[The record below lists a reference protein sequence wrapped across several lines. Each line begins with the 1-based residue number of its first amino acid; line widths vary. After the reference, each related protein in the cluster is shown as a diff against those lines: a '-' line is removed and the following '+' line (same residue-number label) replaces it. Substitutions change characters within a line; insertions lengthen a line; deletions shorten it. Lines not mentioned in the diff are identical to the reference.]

1 MNIDRDLSSRTR
13 YDYEIDLTVLAKR
26 LWNGRKSILGFLL
39 VFTIIGIF
47 IGLFSPIEYTSKT
60 VMVPQIQ
67 SKSTGLGGLGSLAA
81 MAGFNLDA
89 LQSGSS
95 ELSPLV
101 YPQIIQSFPFQRAI
115 IHSSY
120 NWNGLPKPVSLMFYY
135 DSIYKI
141 NPFGII
147 KKYTIGLPQVLFK
160 YLKHEPVEK
169 NCLSLDTKS
178 VMTISKEERDLR
190 ILLNEWLTVTVNS
203 KEGYITLTAIGPEPL
218 VCAQIALKAQ
228 QLLQKQVAEFKID
241 KAKQNFIFVQSLFEE
256 KEKQFYDSQLRLANF
271 RDQNHNL
278 ESAKAK
284 TEEEKLQSEYQLA
297 FSVYS
302 EVAKQLENAK
312 IKIKEDT
319 PIFSIIE
326 PVSIPNEKSK
336 PKKVVIMVIWFFI
349 GGILGVGYVFGNPYF
364 NDLLNKLK
372 SN

>member
-1 MNIDRDLSSRTR
+1 M
-13 YDYEIDLTVLAKR
+13 
-26 LWNGRKSILGFLL
+26 
-39 VFTIIGIF
+39 
-47 IGLFSPIEYTSKT
+47 
-60 VMVPQIQ
+60 
-67 SKSTGLGGLGSLAA
+67 
-81 MAGFNLDA
+81 
-89 LQSGSS
+89 
-95 ELSPLV
+95 
-101 YPQIIQSFPFQRAI
+101 
-115 IHSSY
+115 
-120 NWNGLPKPVSLMFYY
+120 
-135 DSIYKI
+135 
-141 NPFGII
+141 
-147 KKYTIGLPQVLFK
+147 
-160 YLKHEPVEK
+160 
-169 NCLSLDTKS
+169 
-178 VMTISKEERDLR
+178 
-190 ILLNEWLTVTVNS
+190 
-203 KEGYITLTAIGPEPL
+203 
-218 VCAQIALKAQ
+218 
-228 QLLQKQVAEFKID
+228 
-241 KAKQNFIFVQSLFEE
+241 
-256 KEKQFYDSQLRLANF
+256 ANF

>member
-241 KAKQNFIFVQSLFEE
+241 RLNKILFLYSLFLRKKKSNFTIHNCVWLILETRIIIWNLQ
-256 KEKQFYDSQLRLANF
+256 KLRQKRRNCKVSINWLFLSIVKLRSNWKMLRL
-271 RDQNHNL
+271 RLKRIPQ
-278 ESAKAK
+278 
-284 TEEEKLQSEYQLA
+284 
-297 FSVYS
+297 YS
-302 EVAKQLENAK
+302 L
-312 IKIKEDT
+312 
-319 PIFSIIE
+319 
-326 PVSIPNEKSK
+326 
-336 PKKVVIMVIWFFI
+336 
-349 GGILGVGYVFGNPYF
+349 
-364 NDLLNKLK
+364 LLNL
-372 SN
+372 